1 MNDLIITSLVL
12 ADRSRVLDI
21 ARAFRANQQQ
31 HNSQD
36 VLFALTIVFT
46 IAAGIL
52 ALNRLLDRRDRRQR
66 RTNRPLQ
73 LFLTLCQAHRLKW
86 PDRWLLWRVA
96 RCQRLRDPG
105 RLFLEPER
113 LDPQNVGPTLRLQG
127 ARLRLLREQLFRGI
141 TGDEPVPASPAVAE
155 APSPTASLDEL
166 ATSAFAMPL
175 DQPWAISTWLP
186 QAEIS
191 SEDTAP

>member
-12 ADRSRVLDI
+12 ADRSQILDI
-21 ARAFRANQQQ
+21 ARAFRANQQK
-31 HNSQD
+31 HDSQD
-36 VLFALTIVFT
+36 VLFVLAVVFT
-46 IAAGIL
+46 IAAGVL

-66 RTNRPLQ
+66 RTNRPLR
-73 LFLTLCQAHRLKW
+73 LFLSLCHAHRLKW

-113 LDPQNVGPTLRLQG
+113 LDPQNVSPTLRLQA

-141 TGDEPVPASPAVAE
+141 AGDEPVPANPVVAE
-155 APSPTASLDEL
+155 APSPTISLDEL

-175 DQPWAISTWLP
+175 DQPWTISTWLP

-191 SEDTAP
+191 SEDAAP